1 MAGSDGRDGRPPT
14 TLSGVPRTQLFGASL
29 RARRMQFFVGNA
41 PIRRNTW
48 ALNVNISPTDSGQ
61 RTRRLA
67 EIDAQIAVVCHV
79 GGSLWNW
86 EGAGKDFPAAWKEF
100 VGQNKVSHEAI
111 CRLSILIGAPPLPES
126 ETWTVEEG
134 QLLIAS
140 TDGVAITEA
149 AFAFFD
155 FGPKAQVSSDRDRR
169 LSARGDRPAVASG
182 APLRQK
188 SPVWWEHHAM
198 GAVTRGGKE
207 GPNHDVPASGG

>member
-1 MAGSDGRDGRPPT
+1 MAHNKAARNDNANQVPELLADHEEPNGATTCQHRIRQYCGAICLLPT
-14 TLSGVPRTQLFGASL
+14 SASGQWQS
-29 RARRMQFFVGNA
+29 FVGNA

-61 RTRRLA
+61 HTRRLA
-67 EIDAQIAVVCHV
+67 GIDAQIAVVCRV
-79 GGSLWNW
+79 GGSSWNW

-111 CRLSILIGAPPLPES
+111 CRLSILVGAPPLPES

-155 FGPKAQVSSDRDRR
+155 FGPKAQISSNRD
-169 LSARGDRPAVASG
+169 SG
-182 APLRQK
+182 EDISRLRQRL
-188 SPVWWEHHAM
+188 AM
-198 GAVTRGGKE
+198 FYRNLWSSA
-207 GPNHDVPASGG
+207 A

>member
-1 MAGSDGRDGRPPT
+1 MAHNKAAQNDNFNQVPELLADHEEPKGSSPHAAQHVSPLLMIMPRSTTCQHWIWQHCGAICLLPT
-14 TLSGVPRTQLFGASL
+14 S
-29 RARRMQFFVGNA
+29 ARGQWQFCVGNA

-48 ALNVNISPTDSGQ
+48 ALNVNISRTDSGQ

-67 EIDAQIAVVCHV
+67 EIDAQIAAVCHV
-79 GGSLWNW
+79 GGSSWNC

-111 CRLSILIGAPPLPES
+111 CRLLILVGAPPLPES

-155 FGPKAQVSSDRDRR
+155 FGPKAQ
-169 LSARGDRPAVASG
+169 
-182 APLRQK
+182 
-188 SPVWWEHHAM
+188 
-198 GAVTRGGKE
+198 
-207 GPNHDVPASGG
+207 

>member
-1 MAGSDGRDGRPPT
+1 MMAHNKAARNDTSNQVLELLADHGQPQRSDHVPAPDPATLRRDLLPT
-14 TLSGVPRTQLFGASL
+14 SAHGQW
-29 RARRMQFFVGNA
+29 QFFVGNA

-79 GGSLWNW
+79 GGSSWNW

-111 CRLSILIGAPPLPES
+111 CRLSILVGAPPLPEP

-140 TDGVAITEA
+140 TDGDAITEA

-169 LSARGDRPAVASG
+169 LSGENISR
-182 APLRQK
+182 LRQRL
-188 SPVWWEHHAM
+188 AM
-198 GAVTRGGKE
+198 FNRNAAQI
-207 GPNHDVPASGG
+207 NHT